1 MTIDYSQMNI
11 DGGGS
16 FNVPRPSS
24 AALDKLIKNQTAD
37 ELRIQKTKPGSPEFK
52 KIEDR
57 INERQALIDET
68 ESKLVTKLPALPK
81 ETTAGDTVF
90 FNNQNYSVADLIK
103 RIEDSIGSRSSD
115 PSPDGP
121 GYALSIL
128 QNTRPEL
135 AAKYESVSDPRGTGV
150 EGFGIKIYKAGTV
163 PKSEFTTSTDG
174 GGAIVPGKGTTVGK
188 TVEQIEKDLLKTEAA
203 QTASAQLKV
212 FLKSLFFDQEDAF
225 IDEIV
230 KSAYPDFISGLDS
243 DTIILKM
250 QDYTN
255 PNSVFS
261 RRFSGNV
268 DLVKKGI
275 EPLNAETY
283 LAQERAYREALVTR
297 GLGELANRSTFG
309 QLVGNQV
316 SPFELEDRVTKVFD
330 IYDSADTGLKSELQ
344 TTLKL
349 DPLSTRTS
357 VAKALLLGDKGATEL
372 QRQIR
377 TAEVGT
383 EARSRG
389 LDVSAAS
396 ELAGMGVTREQARA
410 GFEQIALT
418 QPRLTQLSE
427 MYTSTTPD
435 ASGLQRELEREQFQ
449 GMQSQRRR
457 RLAEQEQSAFMGQSG
472 TAGSTSLGRR
482 RTGSY

>member
-1 MTIDYSQMNI
+1 MATLRELVQ
-11 DGGGS
+11 
-16 FNVPRPSS
+16 
-24 AALDKLIKNQTAD
+24 NQTKD
-37 ELRIQKTKPGSPEFK
+37 EARLAQAKRGSAEYK
-52 KIEDR
+52 KIQDR
-57 INERQALIDET
+57 INKRQELIQQADGTREFAGRPI
-68 ESKLVTKLPALPK
+68 LP
-81 ETTAGDTVF
+81 ETTDPSLQNLTIDKPGAIPPPTGDTLVF
-90 FNNQNYSVADLIK
+90 GGQNYSVADLTK
-103 RIEDSIGSRSSD
+103 LIESNIGLKNFDSSVN
-115 PSPDGP
+115 GP
-121 GYALSIL
+121 AYALGIL
-128 QNTRPEL
+128 RATRPDL
-135 AAKYESVSDPRGTGV
+135 AAKYVDRSVPGPGGRGVPGYGV
-150 EGFGIKIYKAGTV
+150 IIYKAGEE
-163 PKSEFTTSTDG
+163 PPEEQDAFSP
-174 GGAIVPGKGTTVGK
+174 IVPGKEVVPNTAVTVGK
-188 TVEQIEKDLLKTEAA
+188 SLAEIQKDLEKTETANN
-203 QTASAQLKV
+203 ASAQLKV

-283 LAQERAYREALVTR
+283 LAQEKAYREALVTR

-316 SPFELEDRVTKVFD
+316 SAFELEDRVAKVFD

-457 RLAEQEQSAFMGQSG
+457 RLTEQEQSAFMGQSG

>member
-16 FNVPRPSS
+16 FNVPTPSS

-57 INERQALIDET
+57 INERQALIDEA
-68 ESKLVTKLPALPK
+68 ESKLVTKLPGFPK
-81 ETTAGDTVF
+81 ETTTGDTLVF
-90 FNNQNYSVADLIK
+90 GGQNYSVADLIK
-103 RIEDSIGSRSSD
+103 SIESNIGSKNFDYSVNS
-115 PSPDGP
+115 P
-121 GYALSIL
+121 GYALGIL
-128 QNTRPEL
+128 QATRPDL
-135 AAKYESVSDPRGTGV
+135 AAKYVSRSIPGPGGKGV
-150 EGFGIKIYKAGTV
+150 PGYGVIIYKAGEE
-163 PKSEFTTSTDG
+163 PPEEQDAGSKIIP
-174 GGAIVPGKGTTVGK
+174 GAAVTVGQSLA
-188 TVEQIEKDLLKTEAA
+188 EIQKDLKKTETAN
-203 QTASAQLKV
+203 TASAQLKV